1 MQNFKLALN
10 LKPVFGPAVAVAVVA
25 VVVAVGGDV
34 VVGAVVGVC
43 FDLFDVAQ
51 VIFFIPFNSFPSPV
65 KLEET
70 LMIFASHLCFDFFE
84 KNFGCVLVRRMP
96 VQTEETIF
104 LRAITFTVSWT
115 CV

>member
-10 LKPVFGPAVAVAVVA
+10 LKPVFGPAVAIVVA

-70 LMIFASHLCFDFFE
+70 LMIFASHLCFDFF
-84 KNFGCVLVRRMP
+84 KVFCV
-96 VQTEETIF
+96 
-104 LRAITFTVSWT
+104 
-115 CV
+115 CVGSTNAGSN